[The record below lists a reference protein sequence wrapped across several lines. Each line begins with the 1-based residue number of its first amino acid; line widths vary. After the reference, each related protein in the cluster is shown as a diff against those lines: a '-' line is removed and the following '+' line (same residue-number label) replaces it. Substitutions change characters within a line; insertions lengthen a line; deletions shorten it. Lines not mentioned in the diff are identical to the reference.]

1 MTKEAEEQGEME
13 GSTGSDSKD
22 KKDKEEEER
31 EGDLHW
37 GWTEKS
43 ISGRKTGMVED
54 VVLLQQ
60 RTIVRFFIK
69 YQGLQESSLRRGAR
83 SIEELMLE
91 LNWEQSEDDDKSRAG
106 AEANA
111 S

>member
-1 MTKEAEEQGEME
+1 MHSFSQSQSCALMMTKEAEEQGEME

-43 ISGRKTGMVED
+43 ISGRKTGMVD
-54 VVLLQQ
+54 LDNHSRRCCVVATAHHRPILYKVS
-60 RTIVRFFIK
+60 R
-69 YQGLQESSLRRGAR
+69 SSRV
-83 SIEELMLE
+83 
-91 LNWEQSEDDDKSRAG
+91 QS
-106 AEANA
+106 
-111 S
+111 